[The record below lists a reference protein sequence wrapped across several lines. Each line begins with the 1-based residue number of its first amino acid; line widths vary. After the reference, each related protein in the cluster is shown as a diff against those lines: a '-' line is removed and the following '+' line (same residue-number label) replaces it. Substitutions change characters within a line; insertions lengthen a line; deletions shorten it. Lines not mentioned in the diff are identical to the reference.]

1 MHRYSIDKKGRETIL
16 YILVIVSVALSFM
29 LKTLLSDI
37 CIQLA
42 NTIKKATW
50 LADFA
55 DIIQSTELIPN
66 VIGVPVVYWALS
78 SVFNKYLWK
87 IKPLNKILGVPDM
100 NGIWQGSL
108 HSSHD
113 DMDYEMELDVK
124 QTWTTIQCTS
134 KFKSSQSFSNVAA
147 LYSKG
152 IEGNVL
158 YFAFHNQ
165 SNDVGTGTQQY
176 DGYNILILDG
186 EKLLGRYFNNRAS
199 LKKANKGGNLGTI
212 ELRKVKNKV

>member
-1 MHRYSIDKKGRETIL
+1 MHRYSIDKKDRETIL
-16 YILVIVSVALSFM
+16 YVLVIVSVALSLM

-42 NTIKKATW
+42 NTIEKATW

-66 VIGVPVVYWALS
+66 VIGVPVVYWVLS
-78 SVFNKYLWK
+78 SVFNKWLWK
-87 IKPLNKILGVPDM
+87 IKPLNKILGVPDL

-124 QTWTTIQCTS
+124 QTWTKIQCTS

-147 LYSKG
+147 LYSEG

-165 SNDVGTGTQQY
+165 SNDVGTGNQQY
-176 DGYNILILDG
+176 DGYNILILEG
-186 EKLLGRYFNNRAS
+186 EKLSGRYFNNRAS